1 MKLSFV
7 IDKKD
12 NQATVLL
19 LETFPSYV
27 FIIEIIL
34 NFNTAYYHKGIIYTN
49 RRQIFKHY
57 ISSQFWWDL
66 IVVIPF
72 IIS

>member
-1 MKLSFV
+1 MIWDSLVVLLIVLNIFYIPMKLSFV

-49 RRQIFKHY
+49 RR
-57 ISSQFWWDL
+57 
-66 IVVIPF
+66 
-72 IIS
+72 